1 MQNLP
6 YLHWKRSSLFR
17 KVSSPS
23 WKKCQ
28 TNPYACMNAYNGN
41 AYLFMS
47 KNRRTVKINL
57 CLKWN
62 VRIL

>member
-1 MQNLP
+1 
-6 YLHWKRSSLFR
+6 
-17 KVSSPS
+17 
-23 WKKCQ
+23 
-28 TNPYACMNAYNGN
+28 MNAYNGD

-62 VRIL
+62 AKIS

>member
-1 MQNLP
+1 
-6 YLHWKRSSLFR
+6 
-17 KVSSPS
+17 
-23 WKKCQ
+23 
-28 TNPYACMNAYNGN
+28 MNAYNGD